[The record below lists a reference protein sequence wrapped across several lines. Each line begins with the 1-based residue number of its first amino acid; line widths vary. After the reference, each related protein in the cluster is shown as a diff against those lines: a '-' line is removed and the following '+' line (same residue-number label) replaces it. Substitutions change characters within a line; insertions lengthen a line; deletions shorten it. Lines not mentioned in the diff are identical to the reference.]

1 MRNRGPFDTFIYNVG
16 SKPRSFLKQFLPG
29 FPRLGNFFFPLS
41 AGLRFPEG
49 EEVAEV
55 GLFPVRDVLT
65 LGFAALIVGMG
76 VVKGTVEAGMEVG
89 AAVRACSG
97 SRNPIGNIE
106 LLSTP
111 VAYFHGSPPEWSVL
125 NSYS

>member
-1 MRNRGPFDTFIYNVG
+1 MLL
-16 SKPRSFLKQFLPG
+16 LKQFLPG
-29 FPRLGNFFFPLS
+29 FPGLGDLIFLFS
-41 AGLRFPEG
+41 ARFRFPEG

-55 GLFPVRDVLT
+55 GLFPIRDILA
-65 LGFAALIVGMG
+65 LGLAALIVGMG

-111 VAYFHGSPPEWSVL
+111 VAYLHGSPPVI
-125 NSYS
+125 